1 MISAKISFNAID
13 EKDRMS
19 LVPLHNPSQI
29 VMLLNQNKNRK
40 SGTNPGFQQWTV
52 SSLWVSSYEIN
63 SFWLCGTWNSTTECL
78 TFAED
83 YIWPH
88 SEDFNVTLMV
98 SVKTLIMSGSRWKT
112 QSILLRKWF
121 TQSISVHPIQ
131 LTSLVYV
138 TWKKIIDQLHA
149 SKYPAELNGNRLDFA
164 WAYYTQ
170 RKVV

>member
-40 SGTNPGFQQWTV
+40 SGTNPGFQQWTLSQACELV
-52 SSLWVSSYEIN
+52 AMKLTPSDCVER
-63 SFWLCGTWNSTTECL
+63 GTARQN
-78 TFAED
+78 A
-83 YIWPH
+83 WPLQKIIYDPI

-112 QSILLRKWF
+112 
-121 TQSISVHPIQ
+121 
-131 LTSLVYV
+131 
-138 TWKKIIDQLHA
+138 
-149 SKYPAELNGNRLDFA
+149 
-164 WAYYTQ
+164 
-170 RKVV
+170 